1 MPLASVKIWRMLH
14 EEEGRYRAPMSKY
27 GEMLAAITGLLFF
40 SNYYNPY
47 E

>member
-1 MPLASVKIWRMLH
+1 MLVPRLPPPDDLWIP
-14 EEEGRYRAPMSKY
+14 EVTNV
-27 GEMLAAITGLLFF
+27 TGLFFF

>member
-1 MPLASVKIWRMLH
+1 MLVSRLPPPDDLWIP
-14 EEEGRYRAPMSKY
+14 EVTNV
-27 GEMLAAITGLLFF
+27 TGLFF